1 MKGELIVY
9 DPTDKFIKWV
19 INQEGIIYSSEKDVY
34 EQVRKLTIKNYS
46 PGSYLG
52 EESYTGILGVAAT
65 FNDKP
70 L

>member
-19 INQEGIIYSSEKDVY
+19 INQKGIVYSSEKDVY
-34 EQVRKLTIKNYS
+34 EQVRKLTMKNYS
-46 PGSYLG
+46 MGSYD
-52 EESYTGILGVAAT
+52 GILGVAAT